1 MKNKVTQATIRT
13 TKGYETIAIDQL
25 TESME
30 IVRIGN
36 KHMKPYIYSRAFDL
50 TDLSTKN
57 AQRYGLEPKIYK
69 YIGVSTESNF
79 NSRTAKWV
87 NLNINREN
95 KLGEILIKLGLM
107 LKELKGIENI
117 NDYINSNSEV
127 IAYCDTIEQ
136 AKEYEKSLI
145 GIVQLE
151 QEQWGLDVVCLNSN
165 DKPIKVKEKG
175 YELRL

>member
-1 MKNKVTQATIRT
+1 MIKMKRIFLDLDGTLARFNVRNALSRFETE
-13 TKGYETIAIDQL
+13 KGFFA
-25 TESME
+25 
-30 IVRIGN
+30 
-36 KHMKPYIYSRAFDL
+36 
-50 TDLSTKN
+50 
-57 AQRYGLEPKIYK
+57 
-69 YIGVSTESNF
+69 
-79 NSRTAKWV
+79 
-87 NLNINREN
+87 NL
-95 KLGEILIKLGLM
+95 LAY
-107 LKELKGIENI
+107 KGIENI

-165 DKPIKVKEKG
+165 DKPIKVKEQG